1 MVYLSIYYEYAYL
14 DAVVSLVDLCS
25 LNTFSMTVAIKE
37 IHWWKLRHL
46 GTGGPDSPICQP
58 TQHELQSCFANLE
71 LISGEWASIFPSCH
85 GSTITTWSCRN
96 FHMAE
101 AHPLACTP
109 LPTRCLNIEWC
120 ASPLTDS
127 SWIFSPITTFGWAL
141 QLVNIIRIHQ
151 GLPSSIHPSCT
162 WAPRDRSTS
171 PHGWIT
177 DSPRKVR
184 RCWCVAPSW
193 SSLRPSFRSSWS
205 ALRVPAVASRPGEG
219 AAGWICPFRFGIC
232 AEWNSIW
239 LYK

>member
-1 MVYLSIYYEYAYL
+1 
-14 DAVVSLVDLCS
+14 
-25 LNTFSMTVAIKE
+25 
-37 IHWWKLRHL
+37 
-46 GTGGPDSPICQP
+46 
-58 TQHELQSCFANLE
+58 
-71 LISGEWASIFPSCH
+71 
-85 GSTITTWSCRN
+85 
-96 FHMAE
+96 MAE
-101 AHPLACTP
+101 AHPMACTP

-120 ASPLTDS
+120 ASPSTDF

-162 WAPRDRSTS
+162 WAPPDRLTSHRYPCSSPDLLQVPVLNTIPKILITSQTDSIQAS

-177 DSPRKVR
+177 DSLRKVR

-205 ALRVPAVASRPGEG
+205 APRVPAAASRPGEG
-219 AAGWICPFRFGIC
+219 AAGWICPFQFGIY